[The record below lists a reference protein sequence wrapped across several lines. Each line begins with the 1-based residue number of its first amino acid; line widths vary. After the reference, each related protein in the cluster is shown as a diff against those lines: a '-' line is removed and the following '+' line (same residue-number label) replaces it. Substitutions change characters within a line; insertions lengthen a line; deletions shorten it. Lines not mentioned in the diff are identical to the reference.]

1 MGASRPGWVARTD
14 GSITVPNAPRT
25 LEFFFFDA
33 GGGHRAAA
41 IALKEVIAE
50 RHPDWRL
57 ELINLQELLDPVD
70 IFRRVTGLPSQDFY
84 NAILKR
90 GWTFGSLAMLRT
102 LQRAI
107 RFYTPNFEEVLEKHW
122 QGSRPDLVVSL
133 IPNFNGILFRAL
145 RRVHADIP
153 YVTIMTDLAD
163 FPPHFW
169 LENQAQFIVCGTDR
183 AAVQASEAGYP
194 AERIFQTSGMI
205 LKPLFYRDTPGDRR
219 AGRMELGLDPDLP
232 TALIMFGG
240 YGSKSAERIV
250 DRLGRSGLALQTIVI
265 CGHNEKLQ
273 ESLQGRA
280 GCYAVGFTDRV
291 PDYMRLA
298 DFFIGKPGPGSI
310 SEALQMG
317 LPVIIER
324 NRMTMPQERPNTE
337 WVEDR
342 QLGIVIKDFRQI
354 SEAVQLLLS
363 DGRLERFRQ
372 NAACLKN
379 RAVYEIPA
387 ILETIVEGAA
397 VR

>member
-1 MGASRPGWVARTD
+1 MQASRRTN
-14 GSITVPNAPRT
+14 GMHRVSPAPRT

-41 IALKEVIAE
+41 FALKEVISE
-50 RHPDWRL
+50 QYPDWRIAL
-57 ELINLQELLDPVD
+57 VNLQELLDPVD
-70 IFRRVTGLPSQDFY
+70 MFRRVTGTPSQDFY

-90 GWTFGSLAMLRT
+90 GWTFGSKAMLRT
-102 LQRAI
+102 LQRGI

-122 QGSRPDLVVSL
+122 QTSRPDLVVSL

-169 LENQAQFIVCGTDR
+169 MERQDQFIVCGTGR
-183 AAVQASEAGYP
+183 AVAQAAATGYP
-194 AERIFQTSGMI
+194 PDRVLRTSGMV
-205 LKPLFYRDTPGDRR
+205 LKPLFYRAPSGDRR
-219 AGRMELGLDPDLP
+219 AARIEIGLDPDLP

-250 DRLGRSGLALQTIVI
+250 DRLARSGLAVQTIVI
-265 CGHNEKLQ
+265 CGHNEKLR
-273 ESLQGRA
+273 EALQGRP
-280 GCYAVGFTDRV
+280 GCHAVGFTDRV
-291 PDYMRLA
+291 PDYMRMA
-298 DFFIGKPGPGSI
+298 DFFVGKPGPGSI

-337 WVEDR
+337 WVEEH
-342 QLGIVIKDFRQI
+342 QLGIVIRDFKQI
-354 SEAVQLLLS
+354 AEAVQTLLGE
-363 DGRLERFRQ
+363 GRLERFRE
-372 NAACLKN
+372 NAARLNN

-387 ILETIVEGAA
+387 MLERIMGTD
-397 VR
+397 

>member
-1 MGASRPGWVARTD
+1 VSP
-14 GSITVPNAPRT
+14 APRT

-41 IALKEVIAE
+41 IALSEVIAE
-50 RHPDWRL
+50 QYPGWRISL
-57 ELINLQELLDPVD
+57 VNLQELLDPVD
-70 IFRRVTGLPSQDFY
+70 MFRRVTGTPSQDFY

-90 GWTFGSLAMLRT
+90 GWTFGSQAMLRT

-107 RFYTPNFEEVLEKHW
+107 RFYTPNFEAVVEKHW
-122 QGSRPDLVVSL
+122 QTSRPDLVVSL

-145 RRVHADIP
+145 RRVHRDIP

-169 LENQAQFIVCGTDR
+169 QEKQDQFIVCGTGR
-183 AAVQASEAGYP
+183 AVAQATAVGYP
-194 AERIFQTSGMI
+194 PDRIFRTSGMI
-205 LKPLFYRDTPGDRR
+205 LKPLFYR
-219 AGRMELGLDPDLP
+219 PDLP

-250 DRLGRSGLALQTIVI
+250 DRLARSELAVQSIVI
-265 CGHNEKLQ
+265 CGHNEKLRAA
-273 ESLQGRA
+273 LQGRR
-280 GCYAVGFTDRV
+280 GCHAVGFTDRV
-291 PDYMRLA
+291 PDYMRMA

-337 WVEDR
+337 WVEEH
-342 QLGIVIKDFRQI
+342 QLGIVIRDFRHI
-354 SEAVQLLLS
+354 AEAVQTLLG
-363 DGRLERFRQ
+363 DGRLEAFRR
-372 NAACLKN
+372 NAARLNN

-387 ILETIVEGAA
+387 MLERIMETA
-397 VR
+397 